1 MNGASPTL
9 RELARGIGAG
19 DALPDIVVAGLA
31 LDSRRVKPGDLFLA
45 VPGLAADGRAFIEAS
60 IEAGAAAVFAEAGGA
75 AHLASADVPVIEV
88 HGLKRHVGAIAD
100 RFFGQPS
107 RRLCVIGVTGTNGKT
122 TCSHLLAQAL
132 AALGAESAVMGTVGN
147 GRPGALF
154 TSDLTTADAV
164 RVHGELARLLADGV
178 QFVAMEV
185 SSHALDQGRVD
196 KVAFDVA
203 VFTNLSQDH
212 LDYHDDM
219 DAYGAAKAR
228 LFAVEDLSACVVNVD
243 DAFGRRLADS
253 IDPDLLWS
261 YGASEDARV
270 RRGVVES
277 GNAGIA
283 MDVTANDVASR
294 VEAPLTGRFNADNVL
309 AVFATLLAM
318 GFDAPRAAGALRSVR
333 AVPGRMERFAAPD
346 QAAVVVDYAHT
357 PDALE
362 KALAACR
369 EACGGA
375 LWVVFGCGGDRD
387 RAKRPAMGAIAAR
400 LADHVVLTNDN
411 PRGENPLAIIDDIRA
426 GGDGRESVL
435 PDRREAIAHALGRAA
450 PGDVVLVAGKGH
462 ESGQTEN
469 GVTRPF
475 SDRDVVRELLG
486 GGA

>member
-1 MNGASPTL
+1 MNGVAPTL
-9 RELARGIGAG
+9 RELAAGI
-19 DALPDIVVAGLA
+19 DVDVPLPDVAVAGLA

-45 VPGLAADGRAFIEAS
+45 VPGLAADGREFIGAS
-60 IEAGAAAVFAEAGGA
+60 IDAGAAAVLAEAG
-75 AHLASADVPVIEV
+75 SAKPIARATVPVIEV
-88 HGLKRHVGAIAD
+88 RGLKRHVGTIAD

-132 AALGAESAVMGTVGN
+132 GALGAESAVMGTVGN
-147 GRPGALF
+147 GRPGALLAAA
-154 TSDLTTADAV
+154 LTTADAV
-164 RVHGELARLLADGV
+164 SVHGELARLVADGV

-228 LFAVEDLSACVVNVD
+228 LFAVEDLSACVINID
-243 DAFGRRLADS
+243 DTFGRRLAEPM
-253 IDPDLLWS
+253 DPDLLWS
-261 YGASEDARV
+261 YGVSEDARV
-270 RRGVVES
+270 RRAALV
-277 GNAGIA
+277 AGDA
-283 MDVTANDVASR
+283 GLVMDVVANGATTRLEV
-294 VEAPLTGRFNADNVL
+294 PLTGRFNADNAL
-309 AVFATLLAM
+309 AVFTTLLAM
-318 GFDAPRAAGALRSVR
+318 GFDASRAAGALRAVH
-333 AVPGRMERFAAPD
+333 AVPGRMERLAAPGKP
-346 QAAVVVDYAHT
+346 AVIVDYAHT

-362 KALAACR
+362 KALNACR
-369 EACGGA
+369 ESAAGA

-411 PRGENPLAIIDDIRA
+411 PRGEDPLAIIDDITA
-426 GGDGRESVL
+426 GGDGREAVM
-435 PDRREAIAHALGRAA
+435 PDRRAAIAHAIARAA

-475 SDRDVVRELLG
+475 SDRDTVLELLG